1 MSDLF
6 LTYRVGVLMT
16 LAAISPAAADWLN
29 EPARHDCER
38 GDITVQNVI
47 WMAIAAA
54 GAFVIAVILY
64 NKFRTK
70 ANNLDV
76 DNPGAIPAA
85 LPTREIAAGLKAQGL
100 PSPHYLADQEP
111 RRHRRPHRAAIEHH
125 QNHRHLGQMHIRIDL
140 ADKP

>member
-1 MSDLF
+1 MSDLI

-16 LAAISPAAADWLN
+16 LATLSPAAADWLN
-29 EPARHDCER
+29 EPARNDHHNGER

-76 DNPGAIPAA
+76 DNPGVLPA
-85 LPTREIAAGLKAQGL
+85 G
-100 PSPHYLADQEP
+100 
-111 RRHRRPHRAAIEHH
+111 
-125 QNHRHLGQMHIRIDL
+125 
-140 ADKP
+140 

>member
-1 MSDLF
+1 MSDLC
-6 LTYRVGVLMT
+6 LTYRVGVLVT

-29 EPARHDCER
+29 EPDRHDDHDER

-76 DNPGAIPAA
+76 DNPGVLPA
-85 LPTREIAAGLKAQGL
+85 G
-100 PSPHYLADQEP
+100 
-111 RRHRRPHRAAIEHH
+111 
-125 QNHRHLGQMHIRIDL
+125 
-140 ADKP
+140 

>member
-1 MSDLF
+1 MSDMYLN
-6 LTYRVGVLMT
+6 YRIGVLMT
-16 LAAISPAAADWLN
+16 LAAVSPSAATWLN
-29 EPARHDCER
+29 EQPHDNLHGER

-76 DNPGAIPAA
+76 DNPGVLPA
-85 LPTREIAAGLKAQGL
+85 G
-100 PSPHYLADQEP
+100 
-111 RRHRRPHRAAIEHH
+111 
-125 QNHRHLGQMHIRIDL
+125 
-140 ADKP
+140 

>member
-29 EPARHDCER
+29 EPARNDGER

-76 DNPGAIPAA
+76 DNPGVLPA
-85 LPTREIAAGLKAQGL
+85 G
-100 PSPHYLADQEP
+100 
-111 RRHRRPHRAAIEHH
+111 
-125 QNHRHLGQMHIRIDL
+125 
-140 ADKP
+140 

>member
-1 MSDLF
+1 MSELF

-16 LAAISPAAADWLN
+16 LAAISPAAAVWLN
-29 EPARHDCER
+29 EPARDCRDER

-76 DNPGAIPAA
+76 DNPGVLPA
-85 LPTREIAAGLKAQGL
+85 G
-100 PSPHYLADQEP
+100 
-111 RRHRRPHRAAIEHH
+111 
-125 QNHRHLGQMHIRIDL
+125 
-140 ADKP
+140 

>member
-16 LAAISPAAADWLN
+16 LAAIAPAAAVWLD
-29 EPARHDCER
+29 EPARNDER

-76 DNPGAIPAA
+76 DNPGVLPA
-85 LPTREIAAGLKAQGL
+85 G
-100 PSPHYLADQEP
+100 
-111 RRHRRPHRAAIEHH
+111 
-125 QNHRHLGQMHIRIDL
+125 
-140 ADKP
+140 

>member
-6 LTYRVGVLMT
+6 LTYRVGVLMS

-29 EPARHDCER
+29 EPARHNADSER

-76 DNPGAIPAA
+76 DNPGVLPA
-85 LPTREIAAGLKAQGL
+85 G
-100 PSPHYLADQEP
+100 
-111 RRHRRPHRAAIEHH
+111 
-125 QNHRHLGQMHIRIDL
+125 
-140 ADKP
+140 

>member
-16 LAAISPAAADWLN
+16 LAAISPAAADWLS
-29 EPARHDCER
+29 EPARQDHHDER

-76 DNPGAIPAA
+76 DNPGVLPA
-85 LPTREIAAGLKAQGL
+85 G
-100 PSPHYLADQEP
+100 
-111 RRHRRPHRAAIEHH
+111 
-125 QNHRHLGQMHIRIDL
+125 
-140 ADKP
+140 

>member
-29 EPARHDCER
+29 EPARYDDDSER

-76 DNPGAIPAA
+76 DNPGAIPA
-85 LPTREIAAGLKAQGL
+85 G
-100 PSPHYLADQEP
+100 
-111 RRHRRPHRAAIEHH
+111 
-125 QNHRHLGQMHIRIDL
+125 
-140 ADKP
+140 

>member
-1 MSDLF
+1 MSDLI

-16 LAAISPAAADWLN
+16 LATLSPAAAVWLN
-29 EPARHDCER
+29 EPARHDHHNGER

-76 DNPGAIPAA
+76 DNPGVLPA
-85 LPTREIAAGLKAQGL
+85 G
-100 PSPHYLADQEP
+100 
-111 RRHRRPHRAAIEHH
+111 
-125 QNHRHLGQMHIRIDL
+125 
-140 ADKP
+140 